1 MKLAHIDIGK
11 FSVSAA
17 NMRHGRKPPDIAD
30 LLPSVRARGVLVPL
44 LVRSTATEGDDHFEI
59 VAGRRRFHAALAVA
73 EETGQSEPLPCAIME
88 PGDDAAAVEA
98 SLIENIARLDPDKV
112 SQWETFTRLVKEGRT
127 VEGISAT
134 FGLTGQQVKR
144 VLALGNLLPRL
155 RDLYRKEEIDAATI
169 RHLTL
174 ASKPRQKEW
183 LALFDDPETYAPR
196 GSQVK
201 AWLFGGA
208 SIPVKV
214 ALFDL
219 AAYPGKIV
227 TDLFGDDG
235 YFDDVGTFWT
245 LQDAA
250 VEARKAA
257 YLEEGWSDVMVLDP
271 GDYFHSWE
279 YEKTPKRKGG
289 RVYVEVRHSGEVIF
303 HEGYLSRKD
312 ARCRAGQDGDAPP
325 KPARAEIT
333 NPMRT
338 YLDLHRHAAV
348 RAALTGHPGVAL
360 RLMVAHAI
368 AGSAL
373 WSVRPEPQVSR
384 SGSIDASLA
393 GCASE
398 AAFAERRC
406 AVLDVLGLSG
416 DEPTLSGGNGD
427 DYRLTTLLMRLLEL
441 SDAAVLD
448 VAAVV
453 MGETLAADSAVTEAL
468 GPRIGVD
475 MTACWQADDTF
486 FELIRDRE
494 VLVRML
500 ADVAGEAVAKGNA
513 NEKAKTLKG
522 IIRDHLTG
530 ENGRPKVSS
539 WVPRWLAFPPD
550 AYTERGGVATVER
563 HIRIAD
569 LLSPEGDASASE
581 DAEVRHPQA
590 A

>member
-11 FSVSAA
+11 LSVSAA

-30 LLPSVRARGVLVPL
+30 ILPSIRARGVLMPL
-44 LVRSTATEGDDHFEI
+44 LVRPATAEGDDHFEI
-59 VAGRRRFHAALAVA
+59 VAGRRRYHAALAVA
-73 EETGQSEPLPCAIME
+73 DEAGQGEALPCAIIE
-88 PGDDAAAVEA
+88 PGDDAAALEA
-98 SLIENIARLDPDKV
+98 SLIENIARLDPDEV
-112 SQWETFTRLVKEGRT
+112 TQWETFTRLVKEGRT
-127 VEGISAT
+127 FEDVSAT

-155 RDLYRKEEIDAATI
+155 RDLYRKDEIDAATI

-174 ASKPRQKEW
+174 ASKTRQKEW
-183 LALFDDPETYAPR
+183 LGLFDDPETYAPR

-208 SIPVKV
+208 SIPAKV

-219 AAYPGKIV
+219 VAYPGKIV
-227 TDLFGDDG
+227 TDLFGDEG
-235 YFDDVGTFWT
+235 YFDDAEAFWT
-245 LQDAA
+245 LQNAA
-250 VEARKAA
+250 IEARKAA
-257 YLEEGWSDVMVLDP
+257 CLEEGWSDVIVLDP

-289 RVYVEVRHSGEVIF
+289 RVYVEVRHSGEVTF
-303 HEGYLSRKD
+303 HEGYLSRKE
-312 ARCRAGQDGDAPP
+312 ARRRTGLDGDAPS
-325 KPARAEIT
+325 KPVRPEIT

-360 RLMVAHAI
+360 RLMAAHAI

-373 WSVRPEPQVSR
+373 WSVCPEPQVSR
-384 SGSIDASLA
+384 SDGIDASLA

-398 AAFAERRC
+398 AAFAARRR
-406 AVLDVLGLSG
+406 AVLDVLGHSG

-427 DYRLTTLLMRLLEL
+427 DYHLTALFLRLLDL

-448 VAAVV
+448 VVAVV
-453 MGETLAADSAVTEAL
+453 MGETLAADSAVIEAL

-475 MTACWQADDTF
+475 MAASWQPDGAF
-486 FELIRDRE
+486 FDLIRDRE
-494 VLVRML
+494 VLTRML
-500 ADVAGEAVAKGNA
+500 ADVAGDAVAKGNA

-530 ENGRPKVSS
+530 ENGRPKMAA
-539 WVPRWLAFPPD
+539 WVPRWMAFPPA

-563 HIRIAD
+563 HARIAD
-569 LLSPEGDASASE
+569 LVSPEGDARSSE
-581 DAEVRHPQA
+581 DAEVQHPQA